1 MITLTDVTKRY
12 GSKRALDQVNL
23 ELTPGKLI
31 GLVGE
36 NGSGKSTTLKL
47 IAGLNHPTKGEI
59 KVNGNKVN
67 RRIAQSVSYLSEL
80 DEYYRFFNV
89 RQSIA
94 FYASQFADFDEEKA
108 YEILKFMKLNPNDKL
123 KHLSKGNRGRLKMV
137 LSLSR
142 NVPVILMDEPLS
154 GLDPMVRNSI
164 VKGLISFIDLEKQLV
179 LITTH
184 EIRELEN
191 VLDEVIAIKDGS
203 VVGHHNVEQLREE
216 KHTNIVDWMTDIY
229 EKSNRH

>member
-1 MITLTDVTKRY
+1 MITLKDVTKRY
-12 GSKRALDQVNL
+12 GTKKALDQVNL

-59 KVNGNKVN
+59 KVNGEKVN
-67 RRIAQSVSYLSEL
+67 RKIARSVSYLSEL
-80 DEYYRFFNV
+80 DEYYRFFTV
-89 RQSIA
+89 KQSIA
-94 FYASQFADFDEEKA
+94 FYASQFEDFDEEKA
-108 YEILKFMKLNPNDKL
+108 YEILKFMKLNPYDKL
-123 KHLSKGNRGRLKMV
+123 KYLSKGNRGRLKIV

-142 NVPVILMDEPLS
+142 HVPVILMDEPLS

-164 VKGLISFIDLEKQLV
+164 VRGLISFIDLEKQLV

-203 VVGHHNVEQLREE
+203 VIGHHNVEQLREE

-229 EKSNRH
+229 E

>member
-1 MITLTDVTKRY
+1 MISLKDVTKRY

-23 ELTPGKLI
+23 ELTSGKLI

-47 IAGLNHPTKGEI
+47 IAGLNHPTNGEI
-59 KVNGNKVN
+59 KVSGNKVD

-94 FYASQFADFDEEKA
+94 FYASQFKDFDQEKA

-123 KHLSKGNRGRLKMV
+123 KHLSKGNRGRLKIV

-142 NVPVILMDEPLS
+142 NVPVILMDEPFS

-184 EIRELEN
+184 EIREVEN
-191 VLDEVIAIKDGS
+191 ILDEVIAIKDGS
-203 VVGHHNVEQLREE
+203 IIGHHNVEQLREE
-216 KHTNIVDWMTDIY
+216 KHTSIVDWMTDIY
-229 EKSNRH
+229 E